1 MLSQP
6 RVEKNQSPIHSKSNS
21 EKPYSITL
29 HKILDGT
36 DGQLYVSVT
45 KMHRAPFKYPIHPV
59 SITKDYVRCQAEYVD
74 ETLLFNINQA
84 STLLMYREMGQT
96 HLAFQLN

>member
-6 RVEKNQSPIHSKSNS
+6 RVEKTSPLFIPN
-21 EKPYSITL
+21 PIQRNPTPL
-29 HKILDGT
+29 H
-36 DGQLYVSVT
+36 YT
-45 KMHRAPFKYPIHPV
+45 KLLTVPPFKYPIHPV

-84 STLLMYREMGQT
+84 SILLMYREMGQT